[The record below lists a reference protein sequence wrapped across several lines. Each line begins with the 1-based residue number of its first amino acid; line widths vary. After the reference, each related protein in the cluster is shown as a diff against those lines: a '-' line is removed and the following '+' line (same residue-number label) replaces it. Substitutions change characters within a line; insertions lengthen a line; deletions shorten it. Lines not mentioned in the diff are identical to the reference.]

1 MVAILNLLSV
11 GQFDHINSIIISTQG
26 SHKADFTEFEK
37 NLENPNVSAVDLHS
51 QNCVELS

>member
-1 MVAILNLLSV
+1 MVAIWNLDSV

-26 SHKADFTEFEK
+26 SYKADFTEFEK